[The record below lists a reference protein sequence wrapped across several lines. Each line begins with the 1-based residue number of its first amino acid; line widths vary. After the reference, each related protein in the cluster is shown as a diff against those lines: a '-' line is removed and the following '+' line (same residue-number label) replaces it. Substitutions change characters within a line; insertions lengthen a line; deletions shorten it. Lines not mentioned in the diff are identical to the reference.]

1 MAISK
6 KYNFASYEEIPANL
20 SGYMLTV
27 ADADNI
33 ADVPL
38 KDINEYL
45 NQLEDWAD
53 EQDYYRSIGA

>member
-1 MAISK
+1 MSK
-6 KYNFASYEEIPANL
+6 VYNFTSYEEIPANL
-20 SGYMLTV
+20 TGYMLTV

-38 KDINEYL
+38 ADINDYL

-53 EQDYYRSIGA
+53 EQDYYRMIGE

>member
-38 KDINEYL
+38 EDINEYL

-53 EQDYYRSIGA
+53 EQAWANQVGA

>member
-1 MAISK
+1 M
-6 KYNFASYEEIPANL
+6 YNFTSYEEIPANL
-20 SGYMLTV
+20 VGYMLTV

-38 KDINEYL
+38 EDINDYL
-45 NQLEDWAD
+45 NKLEEWAD